1 MAPASRRRVLAGGL
15 FGVACAC
22 VAAPRFAYA
31 YAESPTGKWM
41 CPPCGCSADGK
52 EFDKAGDCPACG
64 MPLAPKPK
72 ADVPPAPK
80 ASDVEAGSN
89 AKV

>member
-1 MAPASRRRVLAGGL
+1 MSSPSRRRVLGAGL

-22 VAAPRFAYA
+22 VVAPRFAYA
-31 YAESPTGKWM
+31 AESPTGKYV

-52 EFDKAGDCPACG
+52 EFDKPGDCPACG

-72 ADVPPAPK
+72 DAAPTAPK
-80 ASDVEAGSN
+80 AADDQRQASRA
-89 AKV
+89 

>member
-1 MAPASRRRVLAGGL
+1 MSLQSRRRALKTGL
-15 FGVACAC
+15 IGLACAC
-22 VAAPRFAYA
+22 VAPRFAFA
-31 YAESPTGKWM
+31 EGESPTGKWM